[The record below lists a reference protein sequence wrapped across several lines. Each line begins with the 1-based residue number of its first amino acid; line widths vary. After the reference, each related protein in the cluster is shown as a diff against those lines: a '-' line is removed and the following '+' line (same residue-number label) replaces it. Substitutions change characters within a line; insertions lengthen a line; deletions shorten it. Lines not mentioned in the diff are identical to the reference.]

1 MWHHSFQIFSLSNWS
16 MPQKIN
22 KYIRTYC
29 IIFKH
34 SGLFLDP
41 EPFVDSSR
49 KRKTY
54 SNAQTLELEKEF
66 HFNRYLCRPR
76 RIEIASSLKLS
87 ERQVKVWFQN
97 RRMKLKKDERV
108 KEEKE
113 ELKKTNSFIH
123 SQGLATHM
131 NESGASLR
139 KQFSNFQP
147 FAVGF
152 AYPPLR

>member
-1 MWHHSFQIFSLSNWS
+1 MIICLS
-16 MPQKIN
+16 
-22 KYIRTYC
+22 
-29 IIFKH
+29 
-34 SGLFLDP
+34 DP

-49 KRKTY
+49 KRKAY
-54 SNAQTLELEKEF
+54 SNAQILELEKEF

-76 RIEIASSLKLS
+76 RIEISNSLKLS

-113 ELKKTNSFIH
+113 ELKKTNSFIYP
-123 SQGLATHM
+123 QELTGHM
-131 NESGASLR
+131 NDNGASLM

-147 FAVGF
+147 FTVGF
-152 AYPPLR
+152 AWPSLR